1 MKAFQQFNIKS
12 EREHFIGDKVK
23 IGKVLN
29 KPIIVHDYK
38 IENSKFT
45 DKCLHLQIE
54 VNNSKHVVFTGSKH
68 LIDVIQQVPKAD
80 FPFTTTIIENDDS
93 SFQFT

>member
-1 MKAFQQFNIKS
+1 MKTFSELNIKS
-12 EREHFIGDKVK
+12 EREHFTGDKVK

-29 KPIIVHDYK
+29 KQIVVHDYK
-38 IENSKFT
+38 IQNSKYT

-68 LIDVIQQVPKAD
+68 LIDVIQKVSKD
-80 FPFTTTIIENDDS
+80 NFPISTTIVENDDG